1 MALSDHE
8 QQLLDQLEKQLR
20 DDPSFAKNIS
30 EEPQLGT
37 GGGFSAT
44 RVVIGVVGV
53 VVGLAIVLGAI
64 WSGFW
69 PLGILG
75 FVVMVAGGFW
85 AMSSTSNGSSAPG
98 TPGGATGGGPS
109 GPGRKPGSGGQRGPG
124 FMDRMEDRWD
134 KRRGGQ

>member
-20 DDPSFAKNIS
+20 DDPSFAKNIPD
-30 EEPQLGT
+30 EPQLGT

-85 AMSSTSNGSSAPG
+85 AMSSSGSQS
-98 TPGGATGGGPS
+98 S
-109 GPGRKPGSGGQRGPG
+109 GPASGSAGAAGKSGSGGQRGPG

>member
-20 DDPSFAKNIS
+20 DDPSFARSLS

-37 GGGFSAT
+37 AGGFSAT

-64 WSGFW
+64 WTGWW

-75 FVVMVAGGFW
+75 FIVMVAGGFW
-85 AMSSTSNGSSAPG
+85 SMSSSGSQASAP
-98 TPGGATGGGPS
+98 TGGTAGTA
-109 GPGRKPGSGGQRGPG
+109 RKPGTGSQRGPG

-134 KRRGGQ
+134 RRRGGQ

>member
-20 DDPSFAKNIS
+20 DDPSFARSLS
-30 EEPQLGT
+30 EEPQLGAT
-37 GGGFSAT
+37 GGFSAT

-64 WSGFW
+64 WTGWW
-69 PLGILG
+69 PLGIVG
-75 FVVMVAGGFW
+75 FAVMVAGGFW
-85 AMSSTSNGSSAPG
+85 AMSSSGAQASGSTGDSTG
-98 TPGGATGGGPS
+98 TA
-109 GPGRKPGSGGQRGPG
+109 RKPGSGGQRGPG

>member
-8 QQLLDQLEKQLR
+8 QQLLEQLEKQLR
-20 DDPSFAKNIS
+20 EDPSFARNIT
-30 EEPQLGT
+30 EEPVLG
-37 GGGFSAT
+37 GGAGFSAT

-69 PLGILG
+69 PLGVLG
-75 FVVMVAGGFW
+75 FAVMVAGGFW
-85 AMSSTSNGSSAPG
+85 AMSSGGSAPSAG
-98 TPGGATGGGPS
+98 PGAPGGGRPS
-109 GPGRKPGSGGQRGPG
+109 GAQAQKGGG

-134 KRRGGQ
+134 KRRGGI

>member
-20 DDPSFAKNIS
+20 DDPSFARSLS
-30 EEPQLGT
+30 EEPPLGAA
-37 GGGFSAT
+37 GGFSAT

-64 WSGFW
+64 WTGWW

-75 FVVMVAGGFW
+75 FAVMVAGGFW
-85 AMSSTSNGSSAPG
+85 AMSSSGSQS
-98 TPGGATGGGPS
+98 S
-109 GPGRKPGSGGQRGPG
+109 GPASGSAGAAGKSGSGGQRGPG